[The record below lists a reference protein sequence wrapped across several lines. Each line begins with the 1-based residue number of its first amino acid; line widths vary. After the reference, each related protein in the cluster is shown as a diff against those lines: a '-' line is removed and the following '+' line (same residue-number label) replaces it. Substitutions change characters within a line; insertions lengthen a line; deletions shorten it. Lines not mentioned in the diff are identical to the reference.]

1 MKKKAII
8 SAVAGVIIVLVGI
21 IVFLLVKGHF
31 PADTKEKTTL
41 KNETGVTVEQASIS
55 FANMKLDNDKLH
67 LTEEQKEVLKYFDND
82 YFDIQDFDSLQR
94 YPDVY
99 KGAQIS
105 FGAYVKKIIKST
117 DTDYEILVD
126 TFYSGDLGYF
136 DDAVKDKLKGD
147 YIVIKGKQTSK
158 RLIEG
163 DAINVYGKY
172 TSVDTYTVDGKSYT
186 VPTVNVYNTSNV
198 KRFDLD
204 TIKKVATYIFGP
216 DIKLS
221 NPNKDSMV
229 TWFYSYLVTLDNQSN
244 DNFKSF
250 VFSQESG
257 FVSDLRNFGD
267 DSYGSRLLYIAADLE
282 HYLITVYDNDTK
294 IMNLEYYD
302 KDLKKLWSREF
313 EDVTDFPMD
322 YTSDEIMLVADNDLY
337 VINTKDGKD
346 KIEPTFV
353 GEKVRVIMADDGAIL
368 ISKTKK
374 DLVTKVDK
382 KGKIVWSIDAKY
394 SILNNSDDAYYD
406 SANNNINGLQV
417 INGNYVLS
425 YNGDDGSQKDEN
437 EYNFGVGTCYLVFD
451 KDGNIIL
458 EELEEK
464 KTDNGNDE
472 EAYTE
477 NYDDYD
483 EENY

>member
-1 MKKKAII
+1 MKKAALHNLGCKVNAYETEAMQEMLEKA
-8 SAVAGVIIVLVGI
+8 G
-21 IVFLLVKGHF
+21 
-31 PADTKEKTTL
+31 
-41 KNETGVTVEQASIS
+41 
-55 FANMKLDNDKLH
+55 
-67 LTEEQKEVLKYFDND
+67 
-82 YFDIQDFDSLQR
+82 
-94 YPDVY
+94 
-99 KGAQIS
+99 
-105 FGAYVKKIIKST
+105 
-117 DTDYEILVD
+117 YEIVP
-126 TFYSGDLGYF
+126 F
-136 DDAVKDKLKGD
+136 K
-147 YIVIKGKQTSK
+147 
-158 RLIEG
+158 EG
-163 DAINVYGKY
+163 A
-172 TSVDTYTVDGKSYT
+172 
-186 VPTVNVYNTSNV
+186 
-198 KRFDLD
+198 
-204 TIKKVATYIFGP
+204 
-216 DIKLS
+216 
-221 NPNKDSMV
+221 
-229 TWFYSYLVTLDNQSN
+229 
-244 DNFKSF
+244 
-250 VFSQESG
+250 
-257 FVSDLRNFGD
+257 
-267 DSYGSRLLYIAADLE
+267 
-282 HYLITVYDNDTK
+282 
-294 IMNLEYYD
+294 
-302 KDLKKLWSREF
+302 
-313 EDVTDFPMD
+313 
-322 YTSDEIMLVADNDLY
+322 DLY

-437 EYNFGVGTCYLVFD
+437 EYNLGVGTCYLVFD

-477 NYDDYD
+477 NYDEYD

>member
-1 MKKKAII
+1 MYGSYK
-8 SAVAGVIIVLVGI
+8 
-21 IVFLLVKGHF
+21 
-31 PADTKEKTTL
+31 
-41 KNETGVTVEQASIS
+41 SI
-55 FANMKLDNDKLH
+55 
-67 LTEEQKEVLKYFDND
+67 
-82 YFDIQDFDSLQR
+82 
-94 YPDVY
+94 
-99 KGAQIS
+99 
-105 FGAYVKKIIKST
+105 
-117 DTDYEILVD
+117 
-126 TFYSGDLGYF
+126 
-136 DDAVKDKLKGD
+136 
-147 YIVIKGKQTSK
+147 
-158 RLIEG
+158 
-163 DAINVYGKY
+163 
-172 TSVDTYTVDGKSYT
+172 DTYTVDGKSYT
-186 VPTVNVYNTSNV
+186 VPTIKVYNVTTDD

-282 HYLITVYDNDTK
+282 HYLITVYDKDTK

-337 VINTKDGKD
+337 VSNTKDGKD

-353 GEKVRVIMADDGAIL
+353 GEKVRVIMADDGAVL

-425 YNGDDGSQKDEN
+425 YNGDDGRQKDEN
-437 EYNFGVGTCYLVFD
+437 EYNYGVGTCYLVFD

>member
-82 YFDIQDFDSLQR
+82 YFDIQDYDSLQR

-117 DTDYEILVD
+117 
-126 TFYSGDLGYF
+126 
-136 DDAVKDKLKGD
+136 GD

-282 HYLITVYDNDTK
+282 HYLITVYDKDTK

-464 KTDNGNDE
+464 RTDNGNDE

>member
-21 IVFLLVKGHF
+21 IVFLLVKGIS
-31 PADTKEKTTL
+31 PADTKTKSTP
-41 KNETGVTVEQASIS
+41 KNETGITVEQSSIS

-67 LTEEQKEVLKYFDND
+67 LTDEQKEVLKYFDND
-82 YFDIQDFDSLQR
+82 YFNIQDYDSLQR

-105 FGAYVKKIIKST
+105 FGAYVKKIIKS
-117 DTDYEILVD
+117 DDKEYEILVD

-136 DDAVKDKLKGD
+136 DDAVKQNLKGD
-147 YIVIKGKQTSK
+147 YIVIKGKQSTK

-172 TSVDTYTVDGKSYT
+172 TSVDTYTIDGKSYT
-186 VPTVNVYNTSNV
+186 VPTVNVYNTSDV

-204 TIKKVATYIFGP
+204 TIKSVATYIFGP
-216 DIKLS
+216 NIKLS
-221 NPNKDSMV
+221 NPNKDGMV

-244 DNFKSF
+244 NNFKSF

-257 FVSDLRNFGD
+257 DVSDLRNYEED
-267 DSYGSRLLYIAADLE
+267 NYGTRELYIAADLN
-282 HYLITVYDNDTK
+282 HYLITVYDKDTK

-302 KDLKKLWSREF
+302 KDLNKLWSREF
-313 EDVTDFPMD
+313 DDVTMFPMD
-322 YTSDEIMLVADNDLY
+322 YTSNEIMLVADNDLY
-337 VINTKDGKD
+337 VIDTKDGKD
-346 KIEPTFV
+346 KITPAFV
-353 GEKVRVIMADDGAIL
+353 GEKAKVIMTDDGAIL
-368 ISKTKK
+368 IGANKK
-374 DLVTKVDK
+374 DLVMKVDN
-382 KGKIVWSIDAKY
+382 KGKIIWSIDAKY
-394 SILNNSDDAYYD
+394 NILNNSDDAYYD
-406 SANNNINGLQV
+406 SATNNINGLQV

-464 KTDNGNDE
+464 KTDNGYDE

-477 NYDDYD
+477 NYD
-483 EENY
+483 EESY